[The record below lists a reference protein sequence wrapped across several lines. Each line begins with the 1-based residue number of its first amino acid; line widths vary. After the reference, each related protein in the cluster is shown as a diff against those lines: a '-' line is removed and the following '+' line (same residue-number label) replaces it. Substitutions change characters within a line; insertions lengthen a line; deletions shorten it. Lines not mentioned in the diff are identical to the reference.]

1 MKAEQ
6 IEQKKQV
13 VQYFLDKNL
22 LVSYDLLEALEN
34 SEQSER
40 LYKLLNAKAKG
51 QEALLLNKDI
61 SSLLERFDHLDLNWQ
76 DMERLRVLFE
86 KELNK
91 EAYLQFLKLQEERKS
106 DTKPSGVEVV
116 YSYEDFNKKREV
128 QDFVAFFTHRY
139 EKLRSILL
147 NRQELQSA
155 TSISRLQ
162 HMAGKE
168 TVAIIGMVIGNHE
181 TKNKNIILTLEDTT
195 GETKVLISKNKA
207 ELCNRAK
214 DFVMDEVIGVVGV
227 TGNNIVFANT
237 VFHPDIPAS
246 KELVKAPDEAYCV
259 FISDLHV
266 GSKLFLHEEFDKFL
280 RWMNQETGNQKQRE
294 VASKVQYVIIAGD
307 LVAGAGIYPGQ
318 EQELALPD
326 IKDQYAETARL
337 LAKIPK
343 HVNIIICPG
352 NHDAMRLEEPQPQLY
367 KDFAQ
372 PLWDLPNVTMLSNP
386 AMVRI
391 HSSKDFPGL
400 LVLLYHGVSFDYLI
414 ANVDS
419 IRNNGGY
426 DRADLV
432 MKFLLQRRHLAPSHQ
447 STRYIP
453 DTREDALVIN
463 KVPDIFVTGH
473 IHKAAV
479 ANYRNVTMICSSCW
493 ESISDYQEK
502 LGHKPEPARVP
513 LINLQTREVK
523 MLRF

>member
-1 MKAEQ
+1 
-6 IEQKKQV
+6 
-13 VQYFLDKNL
+13 
-22 LVSYDLLEALEN
+22 
-34 SEQSER
+34 
-40 LYKLLNAKAKG
+40 
-51 QEALLLNKDI
+51 
-61 SSLLERFDHLDLNWQ
+61 
-76 DMERLRVLFE
+76 
-86 KELNK
+86 
-91 EAYLQFLKLQEERKS
+91 
-106 DTKPSGVEVV
+106 
-116 YSYEDFNKKREV
+116 
-128 QDFVAFFTHRY
+128 
-139 EKLRSILL
+139 
-147 NRQELQSA
+147 
-155 TSISRLQ
+155 
-162 HMAGKE
+162 
-168 TVAIIGMVIGNHE
+168 
-181 TKNKNIILTLEDTT
+181 
-195 GETKVLISKNKA
+195 
-207 ELCNRAK
+207 
-214 DFVMDEVIGVVGV
+214 
-227 TGNNIVFANT
+227 
-237 VFHPDIPAS
+237 
-246 KELVKAPDEAYCV
+246 
-259 FISDLHV
+259 V